1 MKLLLRM
8 GVETVMTY
16 ERVQHLVEIDKNIYA
31 AFVIDPAGNIS
42 ELYIDPDSDL
52 DRSKI
57 GKIRSVLDIRSATL
71 SERETVEGLLG
82 RHKWDVLE
90 YDKLKFIKLYPSG
103 NLDHKMIVVI
113 AACTKD
119 PGDVVDSVIGYMNE
133 SEDEDMQPVDLFDL

>member
-1 MKLLLRM
+1 
-8 GVETVMTY
+8 MTY
-16 ERVQHLVEIDKNIYA
+16 ERVQHLVDIDKNIFA
-31 AFVIDPAGNIS
+31 AFVIDPNGSIS
-42 ELYIDPDSDL
+42 ELFIAPDSDL
-52 DRSKI
+52 DKSRIERFS
-57 GKIRSVLDIRSATL
+57 SALDIKSTTIL
-71 SERETVEGLLG
+71 ERETAESLLG

-133 SEDEDMQPVDLFDL
+133 SEEEDLPPVNLFD